1 MGNTKATSKQ
11 PINKLEEIIITTFT
25 TEDRILASGKP
36 NNEEIRVL
44 SMLMNE
50 QYNEV
55 KAIISHVK
63 QKPLS
68 DEKIAEMATQCM
80 IPMFHTKFK
89 GEDINDAIADAL
101 TAALR
106 KPIYD
111 FARALEEA
119 HGIK

>member
-1 MGNTKATSKQ
+1 M
-11 PINKLEEIIITTFT
+11 TTFT
-25 TEDRILASGKP
+25 TEDRILAAGEP
-36 NNEEIRVL
+36 NSEEIRVL
-44 SMLMNE
+44 SMLMNA

-63 QKPLS
+63 QKPLT
-68 DEKIAEMATQCM
+68 DEQITEMATHCM

-89 GEDINDAIADAL
+89 GDDINDAIADAL

-111 FARALEEA
+111 FARAIEEA

>member
-1 MGNTKATSKQ
+1 M
-11 PINKLEEIIITTFT
+11 TTFT
-25 TEDRILASGKP
+25 TEDRILAAAAEP
-36 NNEEIRVL
+36 NSDEVRVL

-63 QKPLS
+63 QKPLT
-68 DEKIAEMATQCM
+68 DEQITEMATHCM

-89 GEDINDAIADAL
+89 GDDINDAIADAL

-111 FARALEEA
+111 FARAIEEA